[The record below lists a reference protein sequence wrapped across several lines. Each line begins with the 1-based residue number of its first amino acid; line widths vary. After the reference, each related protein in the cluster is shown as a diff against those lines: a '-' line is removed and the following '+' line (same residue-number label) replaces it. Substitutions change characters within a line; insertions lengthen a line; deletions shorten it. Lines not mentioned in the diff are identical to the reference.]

1 MRAVRL
7 TLVIGLALLGA
18 PSVVAAP
25 PCVAQCETLL
35 ESGELRKGVSQ
46 SGCELR
52 VCQQEARK
60 LYEKNQFE
68 QALESLDYLQPR
80 LQDSPSYQLDR
91 GLVYYALGRF
101 EEALASFEKVLGGF
115 PRNVRAAS
123 QRAHTLLRLG
133 RYADARA
140 QFEKLFMDPATEGE
154 FKGLRTRS
162 YLKAN
167 IGVVKLL
174 QGDLEGG
181 KADLEQGIKI
191 DGRNRSALLYRHK
204 VVPYLESGALEPE
217 GVMQLLVAYE
227 ELSFKR
233 YPTAA
238 QELQAL
244 VKRWPRFAPGYQ
256 RLAEI
261 LRSYQEY
268 EACEVALALGEQY
281 LPEDIDLRAE
291 RLRCALLR
299 YGPTSEQARP
309 ALDEVRA
316 LAEVH
321 PENVRLKQIL
331 VALDR

>member
-18 PSVVAAP
+18 QSVRGAP

-35 ESGELRKGVSQ
+35 EMGELRKGVSQ
-46 SGCELR
+46 AGCEVR

-80 LQDSPSYQLDR
+80 LQDSPSYRLDR

-133 RYADARA
+133 RYADAQA

-167 IGVVKLL
+167 IGVLKLL

-181 KADLEQGIKI
+181 KADLDQGLEI
-191 DGRNRSALLYRHK
+191 DGRNRTASLYRYK

-217 GVMQLLVAYE
+217 GVKQLLVAYE

-244 VKRWPRFAPGYQ
+244 VKRWPRFAPAYQ

-291 RLRCALLR
+291 RLRCALLH

-316 LAEVH
+316 LSEAH
-321 PENVRLKQIL
+321 PENLRIKQIL
-331 VALDR
+331 ASLDR